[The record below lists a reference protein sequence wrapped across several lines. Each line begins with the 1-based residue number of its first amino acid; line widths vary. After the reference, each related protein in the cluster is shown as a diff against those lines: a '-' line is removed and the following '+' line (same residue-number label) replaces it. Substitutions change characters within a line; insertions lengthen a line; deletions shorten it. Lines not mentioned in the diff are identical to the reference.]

1 MSLSNDSDRSEKLIL
16 SLGTDLKPTHPLR
29 PGIMFLVWAS
39 LLALAIPLGQG
50 TALFLSRNAFPG
62 WWPEPALFI
71 VWGLSSAY
79 LLSKVAFPEEASSHL
94 IWLPILALALW
105 LGLSSAKFIDEIHTT
120 HSTHIGLCS
129 LNLAAFSLA
138 LGGLATFWI
147 RKMIPGNPLIAA
159 LGILS
164 FLLASSNLALKF
176 ICPDQSGFHIL
187 FSHGV
192 ASIFWIAISVLPLRG
207 KLRW

>member
-1 MSLSNDSDRSEKLIL
+1 MSLPSDSDRSEKLIL
-16 SLGTDLKPTHPLR
+16 SLGTDLKPTRPLR
-29 PGIMFLVWAS
+29 QGTLVLVLVS

-50 TALFLSRNAFPG
+50 TAFFLSRNAFPG

-71 VWGLSSAY
+71 VWGLASAY
-79 LLSKVAFPEEASSHL
+79 LLSRLAFPEESSAGL
-94 IWLPILALALW
+94 IWLSFSGLLLW
-105 LGLSSAKFIDEIHTT
+105 LGFSFGKFLAEIHTA

-129 LNLAAFSLA
+129 LTLAIFSLT
-138 LGGLATFWI
+138 LGGFASFWI
-147 RKMIPGNPLIAA
+147 RKMIPGNPLIAS

-164 FLLASSNLALKF
+164 FLLAGSNLTLKF
-176 ICPDQSGFHIL
+176 ICPDQSGFHIF

-192 ASIFWIAISVLPLRG
+192 ASIFWIAISALPLRN